1 MQKPHYRRTADGRTI
16 EISDGLQNA
25 LANINT
31 PRDKASG
38 SVYRFV
44 RYSDAEL
51 VAAYRSAWL
60 PRKIVDIPAQ
70 DATRRWRA

>member
-1 MQKPHYRRTADGRTI
+1 MQKPHYRRMADGQTVLLG
-16 EISDGLQNA
+16 DGLQNA

-38 SVYRFV
+38 SVYHFTRH
-44 RYSDAEL
+44 SDAEL
-51 VAAYRSAWL
+51 AAAYRSAWI

-70 DATRRWRA
+70 DATRRWRS